1 MDLRSVRIFIRG
13 DKEIEGDSVVKRRLC
28 LVLLLSAL
36 AFGQA
41 HRVPEPHA
49 NCCLCMCRAHDETK
63 CSAMCIR
70 LQHGKKIVEE
80 PEMIKCTAECKRVH
94 VVEVK

>member
-1 MDLRSVRIFIRG
+1 M
-13 DKEIEGDSVVKRRLC
+13 KRFFS
-28 LVLLLSAL
+28 LLLLLAL
-36 AFGQA
+36 TGSLIAS
-41 HRVPEPHA
+41 EPHA

>member
-1 MDLRSVRIFIRG
+1 M
-13 DKEIEGDSVVKRRLC
+13 KRTIVM
-28 LVLLLSAL
+28 VLLGVSLVFAQVHTKPP
-36 AFGQA
+36 AE
-41 HRVPEPHA
+41 VHA

-80 PEMIKCTAECKRVH
+80 PEMIKCTAKCKRVH